1 MTSYLQGLRVM
12 ELHITLFLDC
22 CDLHLAALT
31 FTIVFVTTMVLVTAS
46 TPSGRVSRFLMVRR
60 IGCAVCRQPEPVG
73 LGSTRRMPNHLRKI
87 RTCHGREDRLRGITP
102 QTPGG
107 THTPTRTSPLSH
119 ADHPR
124 HTLLGSRDD
133 GSVPVTIPAGPKTRA
148 IADQN
153 TTVESFHFMRGKVMP
168 MCFVRRGDILPPHM
182 GG

>member
-1 MTSYLQGLRVM
+1 MLLLTKNAYK
-12 ELHITLFLDC
+12 LDC

-46 TPSGRVSRFLMVRR
+46 TRSGRASRFLMVRR

-87 RTCHGREDRLRGITP
+87 RTCHGLEDRLRGITP

-107 THTPTRTSPLSH
+107 PHTPTRTSPRSH

-133 GSVPVTIPAGPKTRA
+133 GSVPVTTPAGPKTRA

-153 TTVESFHFMRGKVMP
+153 TTVELLSISSATAG
-168 MCFVRRGDILPPHM
+168 I
-182 GG
+182 

>member
-1 MTSYLQGLRVM
+1 MVPLRGSQPYS
-12 ELHITLFLDC
+12 ILDC

-46 TPSGRVSRFLMVRR
+46 TRSGRASRFLMVRR

-87 RTCHGREDRLRGITP
+87 RTCHGLEDRLRGITP

-107 THTPTRTSPLSH
+107 PHTPTRTSPLSH

-124 HTLLGSRDD
+124 HTLLGSWDD
-133 GSVPVTIPAGPKTRA
+133 GSVPVTTPAGPKTRA

-153 TTVESFHFMRGKVMP
+153 TTVESTTRVLILHGGGKSTHENSNSSFHVFTNS
-168 MCFVRRGDILPPHM
+168 
-182 GG
+182 